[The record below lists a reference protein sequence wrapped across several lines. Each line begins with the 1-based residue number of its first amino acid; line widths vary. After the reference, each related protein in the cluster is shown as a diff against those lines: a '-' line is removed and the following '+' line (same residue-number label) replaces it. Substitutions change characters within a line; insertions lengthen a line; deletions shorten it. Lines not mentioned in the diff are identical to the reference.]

1 MKMRRYWIDKKDL
14 FGDKINFAGDTFHHI
29 FDVCRQET
37 GSKFEVLTEDSK
49 AYLVEVTQVGKK
61 NAEARVLEQRT
72 IPPLPRPHLH
82 LVLAI
87 SRFPVM
93 DAVVEKAVE
102 MGVTS
107 IQPVFTDF
115 SFVRTPQ
122 ALSANKTERWD
133 KIVRSATQQC
143 GRGDLMRIEPARHLG
158 DFLKNLN
165 RNANSVGLFAYEGP
179 STLGIKQ
186 FLTETRTGAKAPSTQ
201 LGTSTLGA
209 STAAESNVSSAAQG
223 PSDVWI
229 FVGSEGGFSDQ
240 EVRALRDLALHPVT
254 LGAQVLRVETACM
267 ALVSVLKYE
276 FDLMC

>member
-1 MKMRRYWIDKKDL
+1 
-14 FGDKINFAGDTFHHI
+14 
-29 FDVCRQET
+29 
-37 GSKFEVLTEDSK
+37 
-49 AYLVEVTQVGKK
+49 
-61 NAEARVLEQRT
+61 
-72 IPPLPRPHLH
+72 
-82 LVLAI
+82 
-87 SRFPVM
+87 
-93 DAVVEKAVE
+93 
-102 MGVTS
+102 
-107 IQPVFTDF
+107 
-115 SFVRTPQ
+115 
-122 ALSANKTERWD
+122 
-133 KIVRSATQQC
+133 
-143 GRGDLMRIEPARHLG
+143 MRIEPARHLG

>member
-1 MKMRRYWIDKKDL
+1 MRRYWINKEDL
-14 FGDKINFAGDTFHHI
+14 FGEKVNFKGDTFHHI
-29 FDVCRQET
+29 FDVCRQES

-49 AYLVEVTQVGKK
+49 AFLVEVTHVGKK
-61 NAEARVLEQRT
+61 TAEARVVEERV

-82 LVLAI
+82 LALAV

-93 DAVVEKAVE
+93 DAIVEKAVE
-102 MGVTS
+102 MGVQS
-107 IQPVFTDF
+107 IQPLFTDF

-143 GRGDLMRIEPARHLG
+143 GRGDLMRIEPAQHLG
-158 DFLKNLN
+158 SFLKSMN
-165 RNANSVGLFAYEGP
+165 RNDRSVGLFAYEGV
-179 STLGIKQ
+179 STLSIKQ
-186 FLTETRTGAKAPSTQ
+186 FLTALSAEKPAGAPS
-201 LGTSTLGA
+201 L
-209 STAAESNVSSAAQG
+209 E
-223 PSDVWI
+223 DVWI

-240 EVRALRDLALHPVT
+240 EVQTMKDLALHPVT
-254 LGAQVLRVETACM
+254 LGSQVLRVETACM